1 MSFPTKIT
9 LFHARNSE
17 GKTNLL
23 EAIYYLSSLSSP
35 RNCHPQEM
43 IRHGAS
49 GFSIKGRVED
59 RTAERDLTV
68 YFGEFGRRLWMG
80 GKRIS
85 QPGMY
90 CNRLA
95 AVMFSPDDIALIAE
109 GHELRR
115 RFLDRCLALG
125 DAAYLQEMG
134 RLRRI
139 LIQRNRLLK
148 LRDKRQLPFW
158 DEQMVSSWG
167 NVYRGRMGMVSK
179 LNREIPP
186 ILNSLGGEKEVKVR
200 YRPLLIEDSEFSS
213 SHLLRHLREHWD
225 EEMRAG
231 FSLFGPHRDEV
242 LVELDGYDA
251 RRFSSRGEKRLLTLS
266 LKIFE
271 LYHIQQVRGEPP
283 VILLD
288 DIFSELDE
296 TRKEKV
302 AGAVLA
308 GGQAMVS
315 CTDMGMAQ
323 PLLPGA
329 GIYRIQGGRVE
340 WANQG

>member
-1 MSFPTKIT
+1 
-9 LFHARNSE
+9 
-17 GKTNLL
+17 
-23 EAIYYLSSLSSP
+23 
-35 RNCHPQEM
+35 
-43 IRHGAS
+43 
-49 GFSIKGRVED
+49 
-59 RTAERDLTV
+59 
-68 YFGEFGRRLWMG
+68 
-80 GKRIS
+80 
-85 QPGMY
+85 
-90 CNRLA
+90 
-95 AVMFSPDDIALIAE
+95 
-109 GHELRR
+109 
-115 RFLDRCLALG
+115 
-125 DAAYLQEMG
+125 
-134 RLRRI
+134 
-139 LIQRNRLLK
+139 
-148 LRDKRQLPFW
+148 
-158 DEQMVSSWG
+158 
-167 NVYRGRMGMVSK
+167 
-179 LNREIPP
+179 
-186 ILNSLGGEKEVKVR
+186 
-200 YRPLLIEDSEFSS
+200 
-213 SHLLRHLREHWD
+213 
-225 EEMRAG
+225 MRAG

-329 GIYRIQGGRVE
+329 GIYRIQGGRAE
-340 WANQG
+340 WADQG